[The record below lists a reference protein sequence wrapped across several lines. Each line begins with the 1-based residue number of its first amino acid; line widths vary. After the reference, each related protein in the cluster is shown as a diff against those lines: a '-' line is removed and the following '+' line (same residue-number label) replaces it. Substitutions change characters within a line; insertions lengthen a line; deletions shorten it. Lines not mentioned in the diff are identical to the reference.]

1 VCDGVTIHPV
11 GGGHHKKPDLPST
24 PVRLP
29 PECLKPLRAPE
40 NRLRGRGIA
49 ALHSSQETV
58 MNLNLTALPLPSLYD
73 GAATRHR
80 RHHIA
85 GWDLHNGA
93 LRRFQQAAESLQ
105 SEYPIPSV
113 DSIASAARELMR
125 QCAGTRQ
132 APGIVVRR
140 RCLRALH
147 AMSNEPTW
155 GLAAEHCERVAS
167 IAAYS
172 AERERLIP
180 AAMPVIGGLDDA
192 LLVELAWPSLRFELD
207 DYLSFRRLRIE
218 EAARRGRHAHEI
230 GYDRGQWLQA
240 RFAELAALARAR
252 AHANEAY
259 AVAAAPC
266 LFRIH

>member
-1 VCDGVTIHPV
+1 
-11 GGGHHKKPDLPST
+11 
-24 PVRLP
+24 
-29 PECLKPLRAPE
+29 
-40 NRLRGRGIA
+40 
-49 ALHSSQETV
+49 
-58 MNLNLTALPLPSLYD
+58 MNLNLAALPLPSLYD
-73 GAATRHR
+73 GSSARRR

-113 DSIASAARELMR
+113 DTIASSARELMR
-125 QCAGTRQ
+125 RFAGAQR
-132 APGIVVRR
+132 APGIALRR
-140 RCLRALH
+140 RCLRALR
-147 AMSNEPTW
+147 AMSNEPAW
-155 GLAAEHCERVAS
+155 GLAAEQGERIAS
-167 IAAYS
+167 IAAY
-172 AERERLIP
+172 AAGRDHLIP

-218 EAARRGRHAHEI
+218 EAARRGLHAHAL

-240 RFAELAALARAR
+240 RFAELAVLARAR
-252 AHANEAY
+252 AHAREAY
-259 AVAAAPC
+259 AGPAAPC